1 VCLELPL
8 AEARK
13 SERHVQLLDRTLEK
27 LEERTGHK
35 LPEGFNPDVTI
46 HMPTLDPII
55 VRLSTD
61 IC

>member
-1 VCLELPL
+1 MCLELPL
-8 AEARK
+8 SEARK
-13 SERHVQLLDRTLEK
+13 CETHVQLLDRTLEK

-55 VRLSTD
+55 VRLD
-61 IC
+61 PILC